1 MQDFNGTNGYYTF
14 IEKGDLVEY
23 TVEGFTMNL
32 NSGFVIEEY
41 KYIGLVVS
49 DLIESRDFGS
59 VGGIMTLGSPTT
71 ESIDLPYFKIFCI
84 KTQQITYIP
93 IDKIKIIKSRE

>member
-1 MQDFNGTNGYYTF
+1 MSNFKDQNSYYNF
-14 IEKGDLVEY
+14 IKKGDLVEY

-32 NSGFVIEEY
+32 NSGFIIEEY

-59 VGGIMTLGSPTT
+59 VGGIMTLGSSTT
-71 ESIDLPYFKIFCI
+71 ESIDPPYFKIFCI
-84 KTQQITYIP
+84 KSRQITYIP
-93 IDKIKIIKSRE
+93 IDKIEIL